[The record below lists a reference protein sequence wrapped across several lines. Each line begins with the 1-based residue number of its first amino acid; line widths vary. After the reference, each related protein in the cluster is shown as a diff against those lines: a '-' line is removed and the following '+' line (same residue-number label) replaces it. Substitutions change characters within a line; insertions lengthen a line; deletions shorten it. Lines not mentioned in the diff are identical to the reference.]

1 MNECMNEHVVR
12 IQIIEWDALN
22 ISRVKG

>member
-1 MNECMNEHVVR
+1 MIDRHVVR